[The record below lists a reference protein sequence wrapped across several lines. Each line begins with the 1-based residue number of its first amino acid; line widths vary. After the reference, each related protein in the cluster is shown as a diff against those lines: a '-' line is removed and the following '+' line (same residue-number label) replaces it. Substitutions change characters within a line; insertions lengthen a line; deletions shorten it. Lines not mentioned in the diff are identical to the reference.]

1 MIRAFIQTR
10 ILHPIGRI
18 GPISPIA
25 QQEAAWPV
33 KLGAALILAALTG
46 LAAQVRIP
54 LPYTPVPLTGQ
65 TFVVLLSGVVLG
77 GVWGAASQILYVGL
91 GAVGMPWFAGG
102 VAVQPLG
109 PTAGYLLGF
118 IVAAALVGRVIER
131 FSATRRFLPQL
142 AMMFGGMTV
151 IHLCGAVGFLALTGA
166 SLSATIRMAVLPFV
180 LADAGKAIAA
190 AAVARALLPAK

>member
-1 MIRAFIQTR
+1 MIRAFLHSR
-10 ILHPIGRI
+10 IVHPIGQI
-18 GPISPIA
+18 CPIS

-33 KLGAALILAALTG
+33 KLGAALIMAALTG

-77 GVWGAASQILYVGL
+77 GAWGAASQILYVGL

-118 IVAAALVGRVIER
+118 IVAAMLVGRVLER
-131 FSATRRFLPQL
+131 FPAMRRFFPQL
-142 AMMFGGMTV
+142 ALMFVGMGV
-151 IHLCGAVGFLALTGA
+151 IHLFGAIGFLVLTGA
-166 SLSATIRMAVLPFV
+166 GLSATVQMAVLPFV
-180 LADAGKAIAA
+180 LADAGKAVAA
-190 AAVARALLPAK
+190 AMVGRTLLRTK